1 MLKRIIIIL
10 LALLTFSSAGLAEV
24 SPGEAF
30 YVSDMADVLS
40 DETESRVVSA
50 NDALYAAF
58 GAQVV
63 FVTVDTT
70 GTVDL
75 ADFAYTLFNEW
86 GIGSAARNNGILIV
100 MAIDD
105 DDYWFATG
113 TGYERFL
120 TNDVVRQLLYDYL
133 EPRFAVQD
141 YDGGAKAL
149 FEALLPRI
157 EAYELLTRLCGAA
170 SDVLTNTASR

>member
-1 MLKRIIIIL
+1 MALVLLL
-10 LALLTFSSAGLAEV
+10 LAAPALA
-24 SPGEAF
+24 SPLKASGDF
-30 YVSDMADVLS
+30 YVNDTANVLS
-40 DETESRVVSA
+40 DETERRIVFA

-70 GTVDL
+70 GSVDL
-75 ADFAYTLFNEW
+75 SDYAYALFNEW
-86 GIGSAARNNGILIV
+86 GVGSAARNNGILVV

-120 TNDVVRQLLYDYL
+120 TNDVVGRLLYDHL
-133 EPRFAVQD
+133 EPCFAVRD
-141 YDGGAKAL
+141 YDGGANAL

-157 EAYELLTRLCGAA
+157 AAYELLTRLCESASDALSNAA
-170 SDVLTNTASR
+170 SR